1 MERGACHT
9 LTSMPSFSSAQNFFS
24 LSWAARSAKTY
35 SRGVRS
41 VSCVHA
47 APAAAAQYLRYAVS
61 RIRASSAV
69 LRCHRRPCRVSRY
82 GIVSHGVVP
91 VVPVVPVMSIAACG
105 VVLSRSLCACR
116 VAGGIES
123 VCPHGVQTEKHGQ
136 KESKGASA
144 LVHQRSTTAQAPHT
158 QSAFA
163 ATHTT
168 QRPSEHN
175 EHRVRLAP

>member
-1 MERGACHT
+1 MARGGRHT

-91 VVPVVPVMSIAACG
+91 VVPVVSIAACG
-105 VVLSRSLCACR
+105 VVLSLSLCACW

-163 ATHTT
+163 ATHPTE
-168 QRPSEHN
+168 RPSEHN